1 MKVTVASCVKG
12 VSPGTQ
18 INFQNHMLR
27 CCHFSEE
34 MMMMFCETT
43 LFFSSHCF
51 FLYDNRELDQKK
63 KKQNE
68 SSFHHHHFP
77 FAFLPVFS
85 LEAACQVTASLIR
98 FSNQAWIKVLQRCFV
113 LYSTNIYS
121 KHCARELKYPNM
133 IQLCIPMKQLLKMIK

>member
-1 MKVTVASCVKG
+1 
-12 VSPGTQ
+12 
-18 INFQNHMLR
+18 MLL

-43 LFFSSHCF
+43 LFFPATALF
-51 FLYDNRELDQKK
+51 FMIRGNQT

-68 SSFHHHHFP
+68 SSFHHRHFP

-98 FSNQAWIKVLQRCFV
+98 FSNQAQIKVLKRCFV

-121 KHCARELKYPNM
+121 KHCARELKNPNK
-133 IQLCIPMKQLLKMIK
+133 IQLCIPMKQLFKMIKVHLLTGKEGHNKKKYIYIYRQKHCLF